1 MAKFPMQEQ
10 ETILLKPTGLW
21 TYPNAL
27 SAVPQGALSEAL
39 NVIMSR
45 PNVLT
50 QRRGINKFGTVL
62 SNNTNKFYNYQ
73 NRVIINHGTTLSYDS
88 DGAGTWVDYAGSYS
102 PPTGA
107 IVIRSFQA
115 NKNLYFLTSTGAKK
129 LAALTGTI
137 VPSGAP
143 AGLDGSGSTTGS
155 GWFTSHTQVAYRITF
170 LYTDANGNEDEG
182 APSQRIVVANNTA
195 SPTNVSLTF
204 TLPAGLTTAWTY
216 QVYRSP
222 MSADLNTEPNDE
234 CALVYTG
241 TLSAGDLST
250 GTVTITDSID
260 DSLKGAFI
268 YTASSQEGLSQSN
281 YQPPISTDATTFKGI
296 TLYANTMGLQQ
307 LQITLV
313 SVGSPNGVQNGDTIT
328 IDGVVYTGASS
339 ETISTGTF
347 QVFTGGTPSQNITN
361 TANSLVRVINRYA
374 SNTTIYAYYT
384 SGYSDLPGQIL
395 LSKRTLGTSV
405 FNSISTR
412 GAAFVPNLTAS
423 NPSVALTEPNVVYPS
438 KQDQPEAVPIG
449 GGLPIGSGDKA
460 ILRIIALRDYVLI
473 FKQDGVFKITGD
485 DVNSLAVSLVDE
497 STILQ
502 GIETAVALNNKVFLF
517 SSQSVVS
524 MSVNE
529 GAVLKSQPIKQ
540 DLLVLS
546 SPQYPAF
553 STVSYGIAYESENQY
568 ILGTVTNTTDT
579 TCTQFYVY
587 NYLTDTWTTWQ
598 FPFTMGTGFVNPT
611 DNKLY
616 FGSSDASSHYV
627 YQERKSFT
635 EFDYADDSYAVNITG
650 FTNVGTTYTVNLT
663 STTNVRAGYTL
674 SQADRKVL
682 VLSVVDSTHITV
694 DAPQT
699 WSNGAATVYT
709 PINVVLKFVPEA
721 CGNPGLV
728 KHFKECHA
736 IFSVADFDSFDLG
749 FYTDFYSAINFSTL
763 VPKISTGW
771 GAGPWGEFPWGSGAP
786 ELQVIRGY
794 VPLPQRRGHWLNI
807 TVNYSN
813 ALSNFALD
821 GFVLFHQSMAQKFH

>member
-10 ETILLKPTGLW
+10 ETLLLKPTGLW

-62 SNNTNKFYNYQ
+62 TNNTAQLYNFQ

-107 IVIRSFQA
+107 IVIRGFQA
-115 NKNLYFLTSTGAKK
+115 NKNQYFLTNTGSKK
-129 LAALTGTI
+129 LTSLTGTI
-137 VPSGAP
+137 IPSGAP

-155 GWFTSHTQVAYRITF
+155 GWFVTHTQVAYRITF
-170 LYTDANGNEDEG
+170 LYTDVNGNENEG
-182 APSQRIVVANNTA
+182 APSQRIVVPNNTGG
-195 SPTNVSLTF
+195 STNVSLTF
-204 TLPAGLTTAWTY
+204 TLPAGLTTSYTY
-216 QVYRSP
+216 QIYRSP
-222 MSADLNTEPNDE
+222 MSVDLNTEPNDE

-241 TLSAGDLST
+241 TLSSGDLST
-250 GTVTITDSID
+250 GTVTVIDSID

-268 YTASSQEGLSQSN
+268 YTASSQQGLAQSN
-281 YQPPISTDATTFKGI
+281 YQPPIATDATTFNGI
-296 TLYANTMGLQQ
+296 TFYANTTQ
-307 LQITLV
+307 LQELDITLV
-313 SVGSPNGVQNGDTIT
+313 AVGASTGIQNGDTLT
-328 IDGVVYTGASS
+328 IDGIVYTGASS

-374 SNTTIYAYYT
+374 ANTTIYAYYT
-384 SGYSDLPGQIL
+384 SGYSDLPGAITL
-395 LSKRTLGTSV
+395 TKRTLGAAV
-405 FNSISTR
+405 FNTISTR
-412 GAAFVPNLTAS
+412 GTAFVPNLTAS
-423 NPSVALTEPNVVYPS
+423 TPSMALTEPNVVYPS
-438 KQDQPEAVPIG
+438 KVNQPEAVPIG
-449 GGLPIGSGDKA
+449 GGLPVGSGDKA
-460 ILRIIALRDYVLI
+460 ILRIIALRDYTLV
-473 FKQDGVFKITGD
+473 FKQDGVFKITGTD
-485 DVNSLAVSLVDE
+485 ISSLAVSLVDT

-517 SSQSVVS
+517 SSQSVIS

-529 GAVLKSQPIKQ
+529 GATLKSNQIKQ

-579 TCTQFYVY
+579 TCTQYYVY

-598 FPFTMGTGFVNPT
+598 FPFTMGAGFVNPT

-616 FGSSDASSHYV
+616 FGSSDSGSKYV

-635 EFDYADDSYAVNITG
+635 EFDYADDSYPVTITG
-650 FTNVGTTYTVNLT
+650 FTNTSTTFTVNLSDT
-663 STTNVRAGYTL
+663 SAVKVGYTL
-674 SQADRKVL
+674 NQAERKVL
-682 VLSVVDSTHITV
+682 VLSIVDSTHITV
-694 DAPQT
+694 DSAQT
-699 WSNGAATVYT
+699 WANGVATVYT
-709 PINVVLKFVPEA
+709 PIAIVLKFVPEA
-721 CGNPGLV
+721 CGNPGLL

-736 IFSVADFDSFDLG
+736 IFSVADFDSFNLG

-771 GAGPWGEFPWGSGAP
+771 GNGPWGEFPWGSGAP

-794 VPLPQRRGHWLNI
+794 VPLAQRRGHWLNI
-807 TVNYSN
+807 TVNYAN

-821 GFVLFHQSMAQKFH
+821 GFVLFHGTMAQKFH